1 MIGFN
6 VFLLGIVLFF
16 VGWIIGLY
24 FDKKIFGIIFM
35 ILGLVMAII
44 GAYTQNT
51 TRLNTKTEYEI
62 VKVVHYQ
69 AVDAEE
75 VNQVL
80 LEDEDGKLFFIYV
93 NDKKFLEMR
102 KQKENG
108 NMVVSL
114 SKNDL
119 AKIANTK

>member
-1 MIGFN
+1 MIGGFF
-6 VFLLGIVLFF
+6 FLLASLFVLVISDSFKLGYIVLF
-16 VGWIIGLY
+16 IG
-24 FDKKIFGIIFM
+24 G
-35 ILGLVMAII
+35 VMTFT
-44 GAYTQNT
+44 GANKYGSYLENDE
-51 TRLNTKTEYEI
+51 TEYEI

-80 LEDEDGKLFFIYV
+80 LEDVDGKFFYIYV

-108 NMVVSL
+108 SMVVSL

>member
-1 MIGFN
+1 MIGGLIFSIASLF
-6 VFLLGIVLFF
+6 VYVISDSFKFSILAYIVLF
-16 VGWIIGLY
+16 IG
-24 FDKKIFGIIFM
+24 GA
-35 ILGLVMAII
+35 MAIT
-44 GAYTQNT
+44 GANKYGSYLEND
-51 TRLNTKTEYEI
+51 KTEYEI

-80 LEDEDGKLFFIYV
+80 LEDVDGKFFYIYV

-114 SKNDL
+114 SGNDL
-119 AKIANTK
+119 KKIANTK

>member
-1 MIGFN
+1 MISCFIF
-6 VFLLGIVLFF
+6 FLVSLFMVIISDSLKFTIFGYIVLI
-16 VGWIIGLY
+16 VGGVISITG
-24 FDKKIFGIIFM
+24 
-35 ILGLVMAII
+35 AIK
-44 GAYTQNT
+44 YRSYLEND
-51 TRLNTKTEYEI
+51 KTEYEI

-80 LEDEDGKLFFIYV
+80 LEDVDGKFFYIYV

-114 SKNDL
+114 SGNDL